1 MNRHIALIF
10 LKIVLTLP
18 VAYGLA
24 YPYFHPEASGGVFK
38 ELEMLGPIGGIVLV
52 LVFLA
57 LVFLYCRDLQSSLA
71 LVQPAARKAQPRSVW
86 LMFLLPYNFVE
97 DFFIIANVARS
108 LQQEAKTNAALQGF
122 TSFGML
128 TGMGWCGLQIVSL
141 IPNELGAAAGFL
153 ALPCWILHWRLIRR
167 ANAALAAGATQTR
180 L

>member
-1 MNRHIALIF
+1 MNKQIALIF
-10 LKIVLTLP
+10 LKIALTVP

-24 YPYFHPEASGGVFK
+24 YPHFHPEASGGVFK
-38 ELEMLGPIGGIVLV
+38 ELEMLGTLGSIVLV

-71 LVQPAARKAQPRSVW
+71 LVKPEARKAEPRSVW

-108 LQQEAKTNAALQGF
+108 LQQEARSNVALQGF
-122 TSFGML
+122 RSFGML

-141 IPNELGAAAGFL
+141 LPNEAGAAAGFL

-167 ANAALAAGATQTR
+167 ANAALLAGVK
-180 L
+180 